1 MAQMNQVL
9 LRGNLT
15 RDPEKRFLPSGT
27 SVVNFGLA
35 VNRRYRSGEEW
46 KEDTCFVDIVVF
58 GAQGDWTMEN
68 CTKGSPVL
76 VDGRLSFN
84 TWEAQDG
91 TGTRRS
97 KHEVVAFNVHF
108 IARRDEGGQGVS
120 GRAQAQGAGSSWSG
134 PPAGPQGGPGEPPPM
149 TDDDIPF

>member
-1 MAQMNQVL
+1 MAQLNQVL

-35 VNRRYRSGEEW
+35 VNRRYRTGDDW

-58 GAQGDWTMEN
+58 GRQGDWTMEN

-76 VDGRLSFN
+76 IEGRLSFN
-84 TWEAQDG
+84 SWEAQDG
-91 TGTRRS
+91 SRRS

-108 IARRDEGGQGVS
+108 IARREEGGQGVAS
-120 GRAQAQGAGSSWSG
+120 RSAEGQSSDGGWSG
-134 PPAGPQGGPGEPPPM
+134 GGEPGGSAPPM

>member
-1 MAQMNQVL
+1 MAQMNQVY

-35 VNRRYRSGEEW
+35 VNRRYRSGDDW
-46 KEDTCFVDIVVF
+46 REDTCFIDIVVF
-58 GAQGDWTMEN
+58 GRQGDWVMES

-76 VDGRLSFN
+76 VEGRLSFSS
-84 TWEAQDG
+84 WEAQDG
-91 TGTRRS
+91 SRRS
-97 KHEVVAFNVHF
+97 KHEVVAYNIHF
-108 IARRDEGGQGVS
+108 IARRDEGGAGYGGGASQEGAPNEWGGASS
-120 GRAQAQGAGSSWSG
+120 GGA
-134 PPAGPQGGPGEPPPM
+134 PPM

>member
-91 TGTRRS
+91 TRRS

-120 GRAQAQGAGSSWSG
+120 GRAQSQGAGSSWSG

>member
-1 MAQMNQVL
+1 MAQMNQVY

-35 VNRRYRSGEEW
+35 VNRRYRSGDDW
-46 KEDTCFVDIVVF
+46 REDTCFIDIVVF
-58 GAQGDWTMEN
+58 GRQGDWVMES

-76 VDGRLSFN
+76 VEGRLSFSS
-84 TWEAQDG
+84 WEAQDG
-91 TGTRRS
+91 SRRS
-97 KHEVVAFNVHF
+97 KHEVVAYNIHF
-108 IARRDEGGQGVS
+108 IARRDEGGTGY
-120 GRAQAQGAGSSWSG
+120 GGASSQESASNEW
-134 PPAGPQGGPGEPPPM
+134 GGPSTGGVPPM

>member
-1 MAQMNQVL
+1 MAQLNQVY

-35 VNRRYRSGEEW
+35 VNRRYRSGEDW

-58 GAQGDWTMEN
+58 GRQGDWTMEN

-76 VDGRLSFN
+76 GEGRLSFN
-84 TWEAQDG
+84 SWESQD
-91 TGTRRS
+91 GTRRS

-108 IARRDEGGQGVS
+108 LARRDEGGQGAGGRPAQQAGQES
-120 GRAQAQGAGSSWSG
+120 GANWSG
-134 PPAGPQGGPGEPPPM
+134 APAANPPPM
-149 TDDDIPF
+149 I

>member
-1 MAQMNQVL
+1 MAQLNQVM

-35 VNRRYRSGEEW
+35 VNRRYRSGDDW

-58 GAQGDWTMEN
+58 GRQGDWTMEN
-68 CTKGSPVL
+68 CSKGSPVL
-76 VDGRLSFN
+76 IEGRLSFN
-84 TWEAQDG
+84 TWEAKD
-91 TGTRRS
+91 GTRRS

-108 IARRDEGGQGVS
+108 LSRRDEGGQGVGNPQGQQAAQES
-120 GRAQAQGAGSSWSG
+120 GASWSG
-134 PPAGPQGGPGEPPPM
+134 QPAGDSPPM

>member
-1 MAQMNQVL
+1 MAQMNQVY

-35 VNRRYRSGEEW
+35 VNRRYRSGEDW

-58 GAQGDWTMEN
+58 GRQGDWTMEN
-68 CTKGSPVL
+68 CKKGSPVL
-76 VDGRLSFN
+76 VEGRLSFN
-84 TWEAQDG
+84 SWEAKDG
-91 TGTRRS
+91 TKRS
-97 KHEVVAFNVHF
+97 KHEIVAFNVHF
-108 IARRDEGGQGVS
+108 LARRDEGGQGVGDYAAQERQSS
-120 GRAQAQGAGSSWSG
+120 GGWSG
-134 PPAGPQGGPGEPPPM
+134 SGSGGGSDQGGPPPM